1 MSEPCSAG
9 LQLVSPGWP
18 PPTLGRTAA
27 LPVGLALAVP
37 AWISNVKGPP
47 EPAVRG
53 FEDQLRPRTEVLK
66 HSEVLSLTHSS
77 LILPRHL
84 LESCCSPGDRLCH
97 KVGLRVGIHCPHQGR
112 WVGVPLNG
120 YVHGLMWS
128 SWGGSLAMVVSWA
141 RAPKARQERRAW
153 CGVLRKSGGEA
164 PSEGRARPV
173 WLRRLAA
180 GTAAACL
187 GAIAQASQHQACP
200 GAGPSPL

>member
-9 LQLVSPGWP
+9 LPRVASPDPGQDCSSAHWA
-18 PPTLGRTAA
+18 GSHSA
-27 LPVGLALAVP
+27 G
-37 AWISNVKGPP
+37 WISNVKGPP

-66 HSEVLSLTHSS
+66 RSEVLLSLTHSS

-97 KVGLRVGIHCPHQGR
+97 KVGLCVGVHCPHQGR

-120 YVHGLMWS
+120 CIHGLMWS
-128 SWGGSLAMVVSWA
+128 SWGGSLAMVVSRA
-141 RAPKARQERRAW
+141 RAPEAGQERRAW
-153 CGVLRKSGGEA
+153 CGVLRESGGEA

-180 GTAAACL
+180 GTPAARL

-200 GAGPSPL
+200 GARPSPL